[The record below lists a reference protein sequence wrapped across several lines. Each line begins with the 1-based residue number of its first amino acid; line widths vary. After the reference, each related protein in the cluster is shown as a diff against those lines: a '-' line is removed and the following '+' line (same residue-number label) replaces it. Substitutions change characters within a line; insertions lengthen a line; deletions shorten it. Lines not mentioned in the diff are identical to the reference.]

1 MNQRKRTLALTLA
14 ALMTAASA
22 IPAGAAP
29 IDSGVV
35 PTYDEAYYAT
45 LDYYGNL
52 LEGSVVKSYA
62 LNGADRLT
70 DYGVY
75 DEVVNLTDGAP
86 VTLGEGTASFRFNQ
100 APGHFY
106 FEGKTG
112 TPFRNLPWTVT
123 LRYTLNG
130 VPVRAEELAGQR
142 GVVEIAMDVVPNQ
155 SASAYARYNYT
166 LEAMAMFNQ
175 DDILSLEA
183 PGAQVQ
189 LVGNLRTVLFMCLPG
204 EEQHFTIR
212 VGSDDFSFDGMT
224 ILMVPATL
232 SQLQE
237 IAKLSQRKDELEED
251 YRALSGSLDALLDAL
266 NDVQDGLNA
275 SAVGLDRLDTA
286 RGTISAGKNTLY
298 DEAGV
303 LRGDLSNI
311 AGLLEPVE
319 QRALTL
325 SQTITGSKAVL
336 NEMAD
341 TAVSL
346 QTQLKELEEAL
357 EGLEDG
363 AGDVRRVVR
372 GLANMKNSLRSLQR
386 ALGDTHISS
395 GGGGSASMTA
405 TVSQV
410 KSVHAVY
417 ESTGDAF
424 LAGML
429 KLSGKTAT
437 VEEVRGLQRIPDLDT
452 FKLAQAAGAT
462 GSATEEDWKSAK
474 ALEQMEAAKGGMSFQ
489 KFCEKLP
496 GVDKD
501 TAKQMNDLWTVY
513 SSGPVEQT
521 ASEPAGQAET
531 REETPDASSAETT
544 EETPDASSAETS
556 AAGLALTGRFGVG
569 RGIMAGALAGGSI
582 YLDAAEIP
590 GGTTSAPTNEPA
602 SASTPAPSAD
612 PAPDSTPAPSAD
624 PAPDNTQAP
633 SADPAPDSTPAPS
646 ADSAPDST
654 PAPSVDSAPDNTQ
667 APSADS
673 AAGGGAAS
681 DESQTVGGAA
691 VDLIVG
697 GLDNAMNQANAKIN
711 AIQSELNSTLNKI
724 ARPTGRVVGELADL
738 CDDVDSLVD
747 LIDDAEDMTAAVRQS
762 SGKLRSILN
771 NIGGLQTI
779 LNEYEPTLQ
788 EGIANMGA
796 LSTSASASLRDL
808 ETLLADAEALMKTS
822 GNQLD
827 DGTRQALRGLS
838 ATLRQTAKAMA
849 ATSDVRTA
857 KATINSI
864 IEDTWH
870 EYTGDINNIL
880 MMDAE
885 AQAVSLTDPR
895 NPAPSSVQVL
905 IRTQEIKEQEPEL
918 TATTLAAPAANGQ
931 PTTFW
936 GRVAQMFKDFW
947 KAVTGIFH

>member
-1 MNQRKRTLALTLA
+1 MYHRKQTLALTLA
-14 ALMTAASA
+14 VLMTAASA
-22 IPAGAAP
+22 IPASAAP

-75 DEVVNLTDGAP
+75 DEVVNLTDSAP
-86 VTLGEGTASFRFNQ
+86 VTLGEGTASFQFSQ
-100 APGHFY
+100 TPGHFY

-130 VPVRAEELAGQR
+130 VPIRAEELAGQK
-142 GVVEIAMDVVPNQ
+142 GVVEIAMDVVPNRG
-155 SASAYARYNYT
+155 ASAYARYNYT

-237 IAKLSQRKDELEED
+237 IAKLSQRKDDLEKD
-251 YRALSGSLDALLDAL
+251 YKALSGSLDALLDAL

-275 SAVGLDRLDTA
+275 SASGLDRLDTA

-298 DEAGV
+298 GDAGV

-311 AGLLEPVE
+311 ADLLEPVE
-319 QRALTL
+319 QRALAL

-346 QTQLKELEEAL
+346 QTQLKELEDAL

-363 AGDVRRVVR
+363 SGDVRRVVR
-372 GLANMKNSLRSLQR
+372 GLADMKSSLRSLQH
-386 ALGDTHISS
+386 ALGDTHIGS
-395 GGGGSASMTA
+395 GGGGSTSMTA
-405 TVSQV
+405 TVNQV

-437 VEEVRGLQRIPDLDT
+437 VEEVRGLQRIPDLET
-452 FKLAQAAGAT
+452 FKQAQAAGAT

-489 KFCEKLP
+489 KFCEQLP

-531 REETPDASSAETT
+531 AEETPDASSAETE
-544 EETPDASSAETS
+544 EETLDASSAETS

-582 YLDAAEIP
+582 YLDAAEMP
-590 GGTTSAPTNEPA
+590 SEAAPAPTNAPA
-602 SASTPAPSAD
+602 SDSTSTPSAD
-612 PAPDSTPAPSAD
+612 PAPDSTPAPS
-624 PAPDNTQAP
+624 T
-633 SADPAPDSTPAPS
+633 DPAPDSTPAPS
-646 ADSAPDST
+646 ADPTPDST
-654 PAPSVDSAPDNTQ
+654 PAPSTDSTAT
-667 APSADS
+667 DS
-673 AAGGGAAS
+673 TAGGSAAS

-697 GLDNAMNQANAKIN
+697 GLDNAMSQANARIN

-738 CDDVDSLVD
+738 CDDVDSLVY
-747 LIDDAEDMTAAVRQS
+747 LIDHAEDLAAAVRQS
-762 SGKLRSILN
+762 SGKIQSILGS
-771 NIGGLQTI
+771 IGDLQAV
-779 LNEYEPTLQ
+779 LNEYEPILQ

-796 LSTSASASLRDL
+796 LSTSASTSLRNL
-808 ETLLADAEALMKTS
+808 ETLLADAETLMKTS

-849 ATSDVRTA
+849 ATSDVRDA

-864 IEDTWH
+864 IEDTWN

-885 AQAVSLTDPR
+885 AEAVSLTDPR
-895 NPAPSSVQVL
+895 NPAPSSVQIL

-918 TATTLAAPAANGQ
+918 TAATLAVSADGGQ
-931 PTTFW
+931 TTTFW